1 MVLTRVVF
9 PEPFSPTKKVRDFLG
24 TQHVASQ
31 RISFESRTTVR
42 SQHSTMFSVGLLI
55 IDVIYL
61 LFVAL
66 GLVVVV
72 VCFNQVLD
80 IVTKKSLIRVTT
92 IYST

>member
-9 PEPFSPTKKVRDFLG
+9 PEPFSPTKKVREFLG

-42 SQHSTMFSVGLLI
+42 SQHSTMFSVGLLTIEVI
-55 IDVIYL
+55 ISL
-61 LFVAL
+61 LFAAL

-72 VCFNQVLD
+72 ECVYQGLD
-80 IVTKKSLIRVTT
+80 IVTE
-92 IYST
+92 